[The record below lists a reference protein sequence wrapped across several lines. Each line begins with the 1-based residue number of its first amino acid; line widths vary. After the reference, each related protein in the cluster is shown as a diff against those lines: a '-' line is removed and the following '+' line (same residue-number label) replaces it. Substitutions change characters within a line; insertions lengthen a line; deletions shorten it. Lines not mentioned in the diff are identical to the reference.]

1 MYRGSFS
8 LHRKLCFYV
17 INHNGRAEYILPSRI
32 IHDKLKIKNGNKK
45 STRRDSNPRP
55 SPWQCDTPPLS
66 HSCMFEMCYLSSKRD
81 YITNIHIVKNNFNYS
96 KSFLYQMIGDI
107 SCVSPKI

>member
-55 SPWQCDTPPLS
+55 SPWQGDTPPLS
-66 HSCMFEMCYLSSKRD
+66 HSC
-81 YITNIHIVKNNFNYS
+81 I
-96 KSFLYQMIGDI
+96 
-107 SCVSPKI
+107 